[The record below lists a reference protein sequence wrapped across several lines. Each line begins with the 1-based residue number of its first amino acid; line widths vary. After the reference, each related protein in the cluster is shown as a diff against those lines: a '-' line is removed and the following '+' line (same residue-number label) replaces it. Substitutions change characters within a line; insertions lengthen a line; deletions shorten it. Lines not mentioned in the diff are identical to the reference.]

1 MAEKSTIARPYA
13 EAVFALAKEQSQL
26 KQWSDT
32 LNAAAIVAT
41 NADMQAM
48 ISNTNVDKAQLA
60 NLILDVCG
68 SKFSAEGKNLVKL
81 LAENRRLPML
91 DEIAA
96 QYEELRAEEEKTIDA
111 EVVAPFEV
119 SAAQQKQIAEKLK
132 ARLGREVTLSCRVEP
147 TLLGGAIIKAG
158 DLVIDGSTKGQIQK
172 LSIELTH

>member
-32 LNAAAIVAT
+32 LNAAAIVTT

-119 SAAQQKQIAEKLK
+119 SAAKQKQIAEK
-132 ARLGREVTLSCRVEP
+132 
-147 TLLGGAIIKAG
+147 
-158 DLVIDGSTKGQIQK
+158 
-172 LSIELTH
+172 

>member
-13 EAVFALAKEQSQL
+13 EAVFALAKDQSKL
-26 KQWSDT
+26 KQWSDM

-132 ARLGREVTLSCRVEP
+132 ARLGREVTLSCRVDP

>member
-26 KQWSDT
+26 KQWSDM
-32 LNAAAIVAT
+32 LNAAAVVAT
-41 NADMQAM
+41 NTDMQAM
-48 ISNTNVDKAQLA
+48 ISNTNVDKAQSA
-60 NLILDVCG
+60 NLILEVCG

-132 ARLGREVTLSCRVEP
+132 ARLGREVTLSCRVDP

>member
-32 LNAAAIVAT
+32 LNAAAIVTT

-132 ARLGREVTLSCRVEP
+132 ARLGREVTLSCRVDP